1 MTIDDRV
8 VWAQAWAVKTQL
20 LMSMVVG
27 ALSGQACQNAESP
40 VLATSPLSLE
50 GAGSMLAEP
59 GPTLGGVEAEVAV
72 VPAGMLAPVAWP
84 EGMEGG
90 PGEVPVLWPG
100 GLEVS
105 AATWSKG
112 VGWYTASLPLEGH
125 HVVVHGSRLRVGGVG
140 VEAERG
146 PVVTRMD
153 GIVEG
158 DLVRFGVAYSV
169 AVECAR
175 PMEDVRCVGD
185 DYVLGLVA
193 SLRVELGP

>member
-1 MTIDDRV
+1 
-8 VWAQAWAVKTQL
+8 
-20 LMSMVVG
+20 MVVV
-27 ALSGQACQNAESP
+27 ALSAQACQNTDPP
-40 VLATSPLSLE
+40 VLAVSPLSQSGPGQTPAESGPTLVE
-50 GAGSMLAEP
+50 PGSTIVEP
-59 GPTLGGVEAEVAV
+59 GPTLVEPGHTPGGARPEPNL
-72 VPAGMLAPVAWP
+72 VPTLAPVLWP

-90 PGEVPVLWPG
+90 PGEVPVLWPA

-112 VGWYTASLPLEGH
+112 VGWYTASLPLDGH
-125 HVVVHGSRLRVGGVG
+125 HVVVHGSRLRVGGVA
-140 VEAERG
+140 VEADRG

-158 DLVRFGVAYSV
+158 DLVRFGVAYTV

-193 SLRVELGP
+193 SLRVEVGP